1 MKGECQMKELIP
13 NERVSCLDASTI
25 AVQSGLNSDKNY
37 NSVVAPIYL
46 ASNYEFKTIEQKPDY
61 DYSRGGNPTRDLLA
75 QALCDLEGGKG
86 AVVTSSGMSA
96 INLVLQLLTPN
107 DLLVAPK
114 DCYGGTHRL
123 FTSLANRGGFKL
135 VWLDF
140 YSDDIDEQLVKL
152 APKMV
157 WLETPSNPLLR
168 LTDIAS
174 ICAVAKHFDGK
185 VVVDNTFL
193 SPLGQSP
200 LALGADIVVHSS
212 TKYLNGHSDVVSGA
226 VISADEE
233 IQEQIRW
240 WANNTGVTGAP
251 FDSYLILRGIR
262 TLPVRIK
269 QHSENALTIAE
280 TLLAH
285 PRVRAVHYPGLSQH
299 PDHQLALRQHH
310 YHGGMISFELDANEV
325 EIDHFVKQLNLF
337 TLAESLGGTESLICH
352 PAKMTHASMNKQA
365 QQDAGISS
373 RLLRLSVGI
382 ESKQDLVADLLNG
395 LALLDRLNI
404 NKTLTED
411 KLQSRELQLPESQA
425 PANNQQQ
432 QNRTSAFCSDSD
444 TSIEQETTATCRLS
458 PALAA
463 LW

>member
-1 MKGECQMKELIP
+1 MSEGNMSNQSINK
-13 NERVSCLDASTI
+13 LDAETI
-25 AVQSGLNSDKNY
+25 AVQSGLNSDQSH

-46 ASNYEFKTIEQKPDY
+46 ATNFEFDTITNKPNF

-75 QALCDLEGGKG
+75 QALAELERGKG
-86 AVVTSSGMSA
+86 AVVTSSGMAA

-107 DLLVAPK
+107 DTLVAPK

-123 FTSLANRGGFKL
+123 FTSLAKRGGFNL

-140 YSDDIDEQLVKL
+140 YAEDIEKQLLQTK
-152 APKMV
+152 PQMI

-168 LTDIAS
+168 LTDIKQF
-174 ICAVAKHFDGK
+174 CQVAKQVNAK

-200 LALGADIVVHSS
+200 IALGADIVVHSC
-212 TKYLNGHSDVVSGA
+212 TKYLNGHSDVISGA

-233 IQEQIRW
+233 THEQISW

-262 TLPVRIK
+262 TLPIRIK
-269 QHSENALTIAE
+269 QHSENALAIAE

-285 PRVRAVHYPGLSQH
+285 KNVTSVNYPGLPQH
-299 PDHQLALRQHH
+299 PDHQLALRQHKQ
-310 YHGGMISFELDANEV
+310 HGGMVSFEINADDSQIDA
-325 EIDHFVKQLNLF
+325 FVKKLNLF

-352 PAKMTHASMNKQA
+352 PANMTHAAMDAEA
-365 QQDAGISS
+365 QKEAGITPQ
-373 RLLRLSVGI
+373 LIRLSVGI
-382 ESKQDLVADLLNG
+382 EAKQDLINDLVQALDSLNSLKVA
-395 LALLDRLNI
+395 
-404 NKTLTED
+404 
-411 KLQSRELQLPESQA
+411 
-425 PANNQQQ
+425 
-432 QNRTSAFCSDSD
+432 SAFCSENE
-444 TSIEQETTATCRLS
+444 TSIELETIATCRLS